1 MLMPPGG
8 ARTTRTR
15 FEGFRQAGFI
25 RKPWCIQAGWRVRGC
40 AMVRLFG
47 RPRLRRAVVGH
58 GEAADASDARA
69 IISRIFPI
77 TCIRLSTDTAW
88 PTRHAGRAIRRH
100 LRARVL
106 WPQGSQHRWNDSK
119 RQVSARHVSGGLFAV
134 PCRAWVGGF
143 FYPGSRY
150 GESEYLFGSR
160 VGVRPN
166 PRVSATGGLT
176 VTF

>member
-1 MLMPPGG
+1 
-8 ARTTRTR
+8 
-15 FEGFRQAGFI
+15 
-25 RKPWCIQAGWRVRGC
+25 
-40 AMVRLFG
+40 MVRLFG
-47 RPRLRRAVVGH
+47 RPRLRRAVVGN

-69 IISRIFPI
+69 ISRIFPI
-77 TCIRLSTDTAW
+77 TCIRLEHRHRLAD
-88 PTRHAGRAIRRH
+88 PTRWPGDSAPPSSSRFMARRISTPLERFEATGISAARFRWAIRSP
-100 LRARVL
+100 V
-106 WPQGSQHRWNDSK
+106 
-119 RQVSARHVSGGLFAV
+119 
-134 PCRAWVGGF
+134 RAWVGGF